1 MLQLTLEEIARVSS
15 GRLFHGN
22 PQKKIKGV
30 SIDSRTIKPQ
40 ELFIPLKGGHTDG
53 HKFLRE
59 VKKRNAAALVRK
71 NFPQSYIPVG
81 LPFIRVQSPLHALGD
96 IANYHR
102 QKFQLPV
109 IAITGSCGKTTV
121 KEMTA
126 RILACKF
133 RVLKAEGNFNNE
145 IGLPLTLLRLKK
157 GDEAAILEMGMSSP
171 GEIAYLTRISRPSIG
186 VITNI
191 NPVHLEG
198 CGNLDGVSKAKE
210 ELLLN
215 LPEGAK
221 AVLNY
226 DDVRL
231 RRMGCKFPGEVIS
244 FGTGKKAG
252 VAWRG
257 VRADGIR
264 YKKGLMSFR
273 LNGKERFDLPF
284 LSRANLYNALA
295 AIATASL
302 FNISFARMRH
312 ALKSMRSLPQRLAMS
327 EIHNLK
333 IIDDTYNAN
342 PASYRVAIDALK
354 SLEGRFGTPK
364 GMASP
369 RYIVVAGD
377 MLELGDASSREH
389 FNLGYYIAKMGIDF
403 LVTIGKWGKKVR
415 EGAERGGLK
424 KDHIFSVSS
433 PEEAARIILNI
444 AKPCDRILF
453 KASRKIGLERALNV
467 LSSSLS
473 SL

>member
-1 MLQLTLEEIARVSS
+1 MLQLTLKEIARVSS

-59 VKKRNAAALVRK
+59 VKKRNVAALVRK
-71 NFPQSYIPVG
+71 NFPLSKIPKG
-81 LPFIRVQSPLHALGD
+81 LPFIKVQNPLRALGD
-96 IANYHR
+96 IAHYHR
-102 QKFQLPV
+102 SKFNIPV
-109 IAITGSCGKTTV
+109 VAITGSCGKTTV

-126 RILACKF
+126 RILAQALHPTQC

-157 GDEAAILEMGMSSP
+157 GDEAAILEMGMNSP

-198 CGNLDGVSKAKE
+198 LGSLDGVCKAKE

-231 RRMGCKFPGEVIS
+231 RRMGCRFPGEVIS
-244 FGTGKKAG
+244 FGTGKKAMF
-252 VAWRG
+252 
-257 VRADGIR
+257 RADKII
-264 YKKGLMSFR
+264 YKKGVISFR
-273 LNGKERFDLPF
+273 LNGKEKFDLLF

-302 FNISFARMRH
+302 FNIPFARMRH
-312 ALKSMRSLPQRLAMS
+312 ALKSMRSLPQRLAVS

-354 SLEGRFGTPK
+354 SIGGK
-364 GMASP
+364 G

-377 MLELGDASSREH
+377 MLELGDASSAEH
-389 FNLGYYIAKMGIDF
+389 FNLGYYIAKKGIDF
-403 LVTIGKWGKKVR
+403 LVTIGKWGEKVR
-415 EGAERGGLK
+415 EGAGRGGLK
-424 KDHIFSVSS
+424 KDHIFSISS

-444 AKPCDRILF
+444 AKPCDKILF

>member
-40 ELFIPLKGGHTDG
+40 ELFIPLKGRHTDG

-71 NFPQSYIPVG
+71 NFPQSYIPGG
-81 LPFIRVQSPLHALGD
+81 LPFIKVRSPLHALGD

-121 KEMTA
+121 KEMVA
-126 RILACKF
+126 RILAQALHPTRC

-157 GDEAAILEMGMSSP
+157 GDKTAILEMGMSSP

-191 NPVHLEG
+191 NPVHLEA
-198 CGNLDGVSKAKE
+198 CGNLDGVCKAKE

-231 RRMGCKFPGEVIS
+231 RKMGENFSGKVIS
-244 FGTGKKAG
+244 FGVEKKA
-252 VAWRG
+252 AFY
-257 VRADGIR
+257 ADKVI
-264 YKKGLMSFR
+264 YKEGAVSFR
-273 LNGKERFDLPF
+273 LNKKETFILSLSGK
-284 LSRANLYNALA
+284 ANLYNALA

-302 FNISFARMRH
+302 FNVPFARMRH
-312 ALKSMRSLPQRLAMS
+312 ALKSMSSLPQRLAMS

-342 PASYRVAIDALK
+342 PVSYRVAIDALK
-354 SLEGRFGTPK
+354 SLGGKGRH
-364 GMASP
+364 
-369 RYIVVAGD
+369 IVVAGD

-389 FNLGYYIAKMGIDF
+389 FNLGYYIAKMGVDF
-403 LVTIGKWGKKVR
+403 LVTIGKWGGKVR
-415 EGAERGGLK
+415 EGAGNGGLK
-424 KDHIFSVSS
+424 KDRIFSVNS
-433 PEEAARIILNI
+433 PEEAAGIVLNI
-444 AKPCDRILF
+444 AKPCDKILF

-467 LSSSLS
+467 LSFSLS